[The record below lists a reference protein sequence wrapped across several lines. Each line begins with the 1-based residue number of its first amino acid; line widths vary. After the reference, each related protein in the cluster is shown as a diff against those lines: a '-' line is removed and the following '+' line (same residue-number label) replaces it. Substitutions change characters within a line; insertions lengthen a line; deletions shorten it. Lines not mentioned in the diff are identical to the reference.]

1 MNKLSISVVFCFIC
15 ISLVCILQ
23 SAFCAEQDSFT
34 GIITADSVNVR
45 SGPSQHFEIVIQLDK
60 DQLVLAQA
68 QEQDWIKI
76 KLPRNS
82 RAYVHRQYV
91 DSVSGLKG
99 QILADR
105 VNVRAGQGTQYNVL
119 GQLNE
124 EDTVEIISLSGDWYE
139 IYPLNDSCSAWVHKQ
154 FIKRHGQVSLF
165 RQEEEISQQAQTLF
179 DQAQLLEQNDISL
192 DLALIKYK
200 RIAAEFPQSLQAGVA
215 QKRIT
220 NLEELLKVQ
229 HKLEPDEPPLFEGKI
244 VKTARSFKKKGTHKL
259 IKNKKIICYLKST
272 NLDLDDHL
280 DSEVQIWGQKQ
291 EAKRSKYP
299 IIKVDYIKELD

>member
-1 MNKLSISVVFCFIC
+1 VFCFIC
-15 ISLVCILQ
+15 IGLVCILQ
-23 SAFCAEQDSFT
+23 PAFCAEQDSFT

-99 QILADR
+99 QITANR
-105 VNVRAGQGTQYNVL
+105 VNVRAGQGTKYNVL

-124 EDTVEIISLSGDWYE
+124 EDAVEIISLSGDWYE
-139 IYPLNDSCSAWVHKQ
+139 IYPLNDSCAAWVHKQ
-154 FIKRHGQVSLF
+154 YVKRHGPASLF
-165 RQEEEISQQAQTLF
+165 RQKEEASQQVQMLF
-179 DQAQLLEQNDISL
+179 DQAQLLEQNDISQ
-192 DLALIKYK
+192 DLALLKYK
-200 RIAAEFPQSLQAGVA
+200 RIVAEFPETLQAGIA
-215 QKRIT
+215 QKRIVDI
-220 NLEELLKVQ
+220 EKLLKAQ
-229 HKLEPDEPPLFEGKI
+229 HKLEPDEPALFTGK
-244 VKTARSFKKKGTHKL
+244 VTESGRAFRQKGTHKL
-259 IKNKKIICYLKST
+259 IQNKKTICYLKSENI
-272 NLDLDDHL
+272 NLDNYV

-291 EAKRSKYP
+291 ASKRSKYP
-299 IIKVDYIKELD
+299 LIKVEYIKELN